1 MTPRAQRPPIRAPR
15 VLALLQAGGAGS
27 RLDVLTR
34 ETPKPALPFAG
45 AFRLIDVPLSN
56 LRNSGISDVWV
67 SVQYLGQTLSD
78 AMANGKPWDLDRHHG
93 GFRVILPQQAGP
105 PSEEGFVSGNAE
117 ELLSNRDAIRR
128 FGADAVLVLS
138 ADHVYRLDYAE
149 VIAEHL
155 DRGAECTVVTTEV
168 PPADA
173 THHAVI
179 TVDDGHVRRVDYKP
193 EEPSTTTVATEV
205 FVYDPEAL
213 VEVLEQLHR
222 EMSSA
227 RVSHADVDARDD
239 NEPED
244 GSALGDFGEHLLPAM
259 IRRGRTY
266 AFPLPGY
273 WRDLGRPET
282 YLAAHR
288 ELLAG
293 EVGLFSP
300 DWPITTTVEKRAPA
314 RLHRGSTV
322 VDSMIADGCEIF
334 GAVRGSV
341 LGPGVV
347 VEAGA
352 EVRDSVVFADVTV
365 RRGATVD
372 WSIVD
377 HGTQVGADASVGDE
391 NPAAALA
398 PELLVLVGADCR
410 IAPGAS
416 VGRGSRLE
424 PGTVADERA

>member
-1 MTPRAQRPPIRAPR
+1 VTTRPRDPRAHAPR

-27 RLDVLTR
+27 RMDVLTR

-56 LRNSGISDVWV
+56 LRNSGLNDVWV
-67 SVQYLGQTLSD
+67 SVQYLAQVLTD
-78 AMANGKPWDLDRHHG
+78 VMANGKPWDLDRHRG
-93 GFRVILPQQAGP
+93 GFRVIMPEQAGP

-128 FGADAVLVLS
+128 HGADAVLVLS

-149 VIAEHL
+149 VVAEHL
-155 DRGAECTVVTTEV
+155 RRGAECTVVTTEV
-168 PPADA
+168 SPADA
-173 THHAVI
+173 AHHAVMI
-179 TVDDGHVRRVDYKP
+179 IDDDGRASRVDYKP
-193 EEPSTTTVATEV
+193 EEPAASTVATEI
-205 FVYDPEAL
+205 FVYEPAAL
-213 VEVLEQLHR
+213 IEVLEELHR
-222 EMSSA
+222 SMSAAAGSSSDGTA
-227 RVSHADVDARDD
+227 STE

-259 IRRGRTY
+259 IERGRTY
-266 AFPLPGY
+266 GFPLPGY

-288 ELLAG
+288 ELLAD
-293 EVGLFSP
+293 EVSLFAP

-314 RLHRGSTV
+314 RLHRGCSV
-322 VDSMIADGCEIF
+322 ADSMISDGCEIH
-334 GAVRGSV
+334 GSVRTSV

-352 EVRDSVVFADVTV
+352 QVRDSVIFADVTV
-365 RRGATVD
+365 RSAATVD

-377 HGTQVGADASVGDE
+377 RGTEIGTGAKVGNG
-391 NPAAALA
+391 NPHEVLEPERLAL
-398 PELLVLVGADCR
+398 LGADCR
-410 IAPGAS
+410 IAPGAH
-416 VGRGSRLE
+416 VPRGSRLE
-424 PGTVADERA
+424 PGTVAD